1 MQLPAGI
8 RSQCTGYF
16 KRDAAVQEHHSGKCV
31 PDRSAG
37 GLSKNLK
44 TYVKDYG
51 CGLVACGGEDSF
63 ALGGYLDTELEKLLP
78 VDMQLRGVNEK
89 QNLAMVMVIDHSGSM
104 SEQTEGGTNLDLAI
118 AAAKAAVDQLDTKDE
133 VGVVTFDDGYTWQV
147 PLEKVKD
154 KDKIHQSIETISEGG
169 GTTIKPAVRAALN
182 EIKKSKAQL
191 KHIVLLTDGQGKP
204 EILKISSRTA
214 RMPM

>member
-1 MQLPAGI
+1 
-8 RSQCTGYF
+8 
-16 KRDAAVQEHHSGKCV
+16 
-31 PDRSAG
+31 
-37 GLSKNLK
+37 
-44 TYVKDYG
+44 
-51 CGLVACGGEDSF
+51 
-63 ALGGYLDTELEKLLP
+63 
-78 VDMQLRGVNEK
+78 MQLRGVNEK

-182 EIKKSKAQL
+182 EIIKSKAQL

-204 EILKISSRTA
+204 KILKISSRTA

>member
-1 MQLPAGI
+1 
-8 RSQCTGYF
+8 
-16 KRDAAVQEHHSGKCV
+16 
-31 PDRSAG
+31 
-37 GLSKNLK
+37 
-44 TYVKDYG
+44 
-51 CGLVACGGEDSF
+51 
-63 ALGGYLDTELEKLLP
+63 
-78 VDMQLRGVNEK
+78 MQLRGVNEK

-191 KHIVLLTDGQGKP
+191 KHIVLLTDGQGETENFEDIIKDCKDADVTLSTVAVGESSDRQLLERLATQCNGRYYYSDISTDIP
-204 EILKISSRTA
+204 KIFAQEVFFKMEIPICRTDSFH
-214 RMPM
+214 

>member
-1 MQLPAGI
+1 
-8 RSQCTGYF
+8 
-16 KRDAAVQEHHSGKCV
+16 
-31 PDRSAG
+31 
-37 GLSKNLK
+37 
-44 TYVKDYG
+44 
-51 CGLVACGGEDSF
+51 
-63 ALGGYLDTELEKLLP
+63 
-78 VDMQLRGVNEK
+78 
-89 QNLAMVMVIDHSGSM
+89 M

-191 KHIVLLTDGQGKP
+191 KHIVLLRMDRGKP
-204 EILKISSRTA
+204 KILKISSRTA
-214 RMPM
+214 RMPCNSFHGSGWRVV